1 MAKNKIIIDGFRMH
15 QSILNEF
22 RFIRDESFSRPPASS
37 YVVYLTM
44 LKQLDVENN
53 SRGILREYNLSYW
66 SKKLNI
72 SYSTLYSGKCWLE
85 KNHFIKDTID
95 AAGMPVTVMKDVEKY
110 NKPEEGH
117 ELNYLLIPHALLETN
132 ILAEFVRTSNPEAIE
147 LLFSLL
153 NQFRTGLSKMEGDS
167 FESVKMSRTM
177 NTLKE
182 QLNKNAKGVRQIL
195 SILESLFHVQF
206 EGLTFR
212 GKQMWVRK
220 IWISLK
226 AECVVEKTDEFQ
238 VDQLMAMLSHEL
250 TYFLDGLRIK
260 YKPRDQ
266 RDVMIA
272 FNQEVIKALKYLK
285 DEKYASFNRDHFIK
299 HYFLECIDNIA
310 EQYQQKRKETSTYK
324 WHSIGAVFRI
334 FFRNN
339 LKIALEKIP
348 YGIVHDAKVEAFS
361 QKEKILFPI

>member
-1 MAKNKIIIDGFRMH
+1 MSKNKMMIDGFRMH

-22 RFIRDESFSRPPASS
+22 RFMRDESFSRPPASS

-53 SRGILREYNLSYW
+53 SRGILREYNLAHW

-85 KNHFIKDTID
+85 KYHFIKNTVD

-132 ILAEFVRTSNPEAIE
+132 ILAEFVRTSNPEGIE

-167 FESVKMSRTM
+167 FEAVKMSRTM
-177 NTLKE
+177 KTLKE

-195 SILESLFHVQF
+195 SVLESLFNVQF
-206 EGLTFR
+206 DGISFR
-212 GKQMWVRK
+212 GKQMWIRK
-220 IWISLK
+220 VWISLK
-226 AECVVEKTDEFQ
+226 PECVVEKTDEFQ

-272 FNQEVIKALKYLK
+272 FNQEVIGALKYLK
-285 DEKYASFNRDHFIK
+285 DERNTSFQRDQFIK
-299 HYFLECIDNIA
+299 NYFIACIDKIE
-310 EQYQQKRKETSTYK
+310 EQYHEKKKEKPTYK

-334 FFRNN
+334 FFRNH
-339 LKIALEKIP
+339 LKATLEKIP
-348 YGIVHDAKVEAFS
+348 YGIVHDAKVEAFM